1 MNKLPRTF
9 CVTLKETPLRTKGF
23 MEVAK
28 ATGLEVTPF
37 YGVFGTRLGL
47 LSKYPDEI
55 EAPGQGIFLN
65 ESAIGCAL
73 SHFVLW
79 RHLLQLPD
87 EEFLIL
93 EDDALFSPDFVQK
106 FEEVYARLPK
116 DWQMAYVG
124 WIRYGKDI
132 PPVMVDEGISIRI
145 PTATHAYLV
154 KKSILEDLCAC
165 LFPLQTPIDL
175 IIVHRFLPKI
185 KYYVFDPPL
194 VTQRSYLNI
203 TDPVW
208 TSLVY
213 DWQNDLYGC
222 KKDIIK
228 DLALRE
234 GWHSVERNDK
244 NIWRWSHNIF
254 TIKVPPNV
262 DSLTLECT
270 IPIENILEFGEGEN
284 KQTFRM
290 KIGNN
295 SLTVNTK
302 GIELLSGKMMV
313 AFVPAKYNTN
323 SSDQRMLGISLMRVI
338 INMGTTV
345 IPVGVEELSAAISPP
360 NTFKL

>member
-1 MNKLPRTF
+1 MSKIPRTF

-28 ATGLEVTPF
+28 AAGLEVTPF

-47 LSKYPDEI
+47 LPKYPNEI
-55 EAPGQGIFLN
+55 EAPGLGVSLN

-93 EDDALFSPDFVQK
+93 EDDALLPPDFVEK
-106 FEEVYARLPK
+106 FEGVYARLPK

-124 WIRYGKDI
+124 WIRYGKDM
-132 PPVMVDEGISIRI
+132 PPVTVDDGISIRI

-154 KKSILEDLCAC
+154 RKSVLEDLCAC

-175 IIVHRFLPKI
+175 TIVHRLLPKI

-194 VTQRSYLNI
+194 VIQRSYLNT

-222 KKDIIK
+222 KKEIVK
-228 DLALRE
+228 DLALMD
-234 GWHSVERNDK
+234 GWHRAERDDK
-244 NIWRWSHNIF
+244 NIWRWSQNLF

-262 DSLTLECT
+262 DSLTLECNT
-270 IPIENILEFGEGEN
+270 PVENILEFGEGDN
-284 KQTFRM
+284 KQIFRL
-290 KIGNN
+290 KIGTN
-295 SLTVNTK
+295 SLTVSTK
-302 GIELLSGKMMV
+302 GTGLLSGKMMV
-313 AFVPAKYNTN
+313 AFVPAKYDTN
-323 SSDQRMLGISLMRVI
+323 SSDQRVLGISLVRVI
-338 INMGTTV
+338 VNMGTTA
-345 IPVGVEELSAAISPP
+345 IPVGVGELSEKLPP
-360 NTFKL
+360 NITFKL